1 MRKQPG
7 ERDGIREGAAGHDS
21 GQERACV
28 QIARAVEHIRH
39 EFVLHLEETG
49 IYPCDEIPDETI
61 AALDAL
67 QDHVLR
73 AAREQRVDDAMR
85 LVVGDVLPAPRI
97 ADRLTQDDGGFRQVR
112 RQKIGVRRQIGHG
125 GAKVGRVRGI
135 DLAVIG
141 HDGIDHLE
149 GARIGR
155 IDAADD
161 IDLLGRSEETGIHG
175 IDIDADAL
183 PGVEIVVQNI
193 GGVMHVPS
201 RKCGMA

>member
-1 MRKQPG
+1 M
-7 ERDGIREGAAGHDS
+7 
-21 GQERACV
+21 
-28 QIARAVEHIRH
+28 EHIRH

-49 IYPCDEIPDETI
+49 ICPCDEIPDEAI

-97 ADRLTQDDGGFRQVR
+97 ADRLAQDDGGFRQVR

-125 GAKVGRVRGI
+125 GAEVGRVRGI

-149 GARIGR
+149 GAGIGR

-161 IDLLGRSEETGIHG
+161 IDLLGRSEEAGIHG

-193 GGVMHVPS
+193 GGIMHVPS